1 MSRCSPVA
9 RPWRRRPAGWGGPRG
24 PAASVPASCLLTG
37 SAWASCRR
45 GRHRDYRFHA
55 LWRHHTIST
64 RKWKWMATNFWNN
77 NNILYLHLPDYK
89 YEKYIKEC
97 WPRKFDTECLDV
109 MMTLSQSVTETLNDL
124 QSLSTPKDPN
134 SLTHFVTEMH
144 KNYV

>member
-1 MSRCSPVA
+1 MTIDSTLYDVTT
-9 RPWRRRPAGWGGPRG
+9 
-24 PAASVPASCLLTG
+24 L
-37 SAWASCRR
+37 SAPENENEWQP
-45 GRHRDYRFHA
+45 
-55 LWRHHTIST
+55 I
-64 RKWKWMATNFWNN
+64 FWNN

-89 YEKYIKEC
+89 YEKHIKEC

-134 SLTHFVTEMH
+134 SLTHFLTEMH